1 MSHNWVLYYLWKVS
15 VIDCEESDLK
25 RGIVVEILNRKRKL
39 TLDMIRKLHETLG
52 IPTDVLLKEY

>member
-25 RGIVVEILNRKRKL
+25 RGIVNEILNR
-39 TLDMIRKLHETLG
+39 E
-52 IPTDVLLKEY
+52 KEADFRYDKKAS